1 MKAKALPWARIIAE
15 FFVIFLGVTLSLAAD
30 DWLQNREDRGIE
42 RVLLQELT
50 ADLQADSLGLS
61 DMQDRMRDWDEA
73 AVWLWRFGEVTSTSA
88 DAGLEQALRLL
99 TITNYQPVAS
109 AYTSLK
115 DGGQLSLVTDPKL
128 RRQIIEY
135 YEVDQA
141 YILQLEARVKEYND
155 DLTLAVRPHIGFTVA
170 EGSNSFWPLGPVTIK
185 TSWRE
190 LISDHDVKWTIEY
203 LGTWAG
209 SVTTNIEQVL
219 SNNAVLRR
227 SINETLEE
235 N

>member
-1 MKAKALPWARIIAE
+1 MKAKPLPWARIIAE
-15 FFVIFLGVTLSLAAD
+15 FFVIFLGITLSLAAD
-30 DWLQNREDRGIE
+30 DWMQNREDRATE

-50 ADLQADSLGLS
+50 ADLRADSVGLS
-61 DMQDRMRDWDEA
+61 GMQDRLRDWDEA
-73 AVWLWRFGEVTSTSA
+73 AVWLWRFGDVASTSPGE
-88 DAGLEQALRLL
+88 GLDQTLRLL
-99 TITNYQPVAS
+99 NVTDYQSVAS

-115 DGGQLSLVTDPKL
+115 DGGQLSLVTDSDL
-128 RRQIIEY
+128 RRQIVQY
-135 YEVDQA
+135 YEVNQA
-141 YILQLEARVKEYND
+141 YILQLEARIKEYND
-155 DLTLAVRPHIGFTVA
+155 DLTLALRPHIEFTVA

-190 LISDHDVKWTIEY
+190 LISDPDVRWTIEY

-219 SNNAVLRR
+219 GSNSLLRG
-227 SINETLEE
+227 SITATLEE